1 MIDNIVWE
9 FNNPYM
15 QAKRHKVI
23 GVFDSFYYYFL
34 NLIF

>member
-23 GVFDSFYYYFL
+23 GVIDSFYYYFF